1 MRAGGRGLGVTVDS
15 GVLAALT
22 LGFLLGLK
30 HATDADHVVAVSTIA
45 GEFGNAWRGI
55 WVGASWGL
63 GHTTPLL
70 AAGVLILLM
79 KEAFLDRYEAVAPV
93 FEFAVGLMLVLLGAQ
108 VFWNLRRGRLHVHEH
123 AHSGTGHVHIHATH
137 RIESEPP
144 ESGGHGL
151 FRPGRPMFRP
161 KSYAIGIVHGLA
173 GSAAVMLV
181 LLPQIDSVWVGISYL
196 VLFGV
201 GTMAS
206 MAMITVVLGVPFA
219 ASGRFRR
226 MDRTVAGVAGAASLT
241 FGVVLMADIALGT
254 ALVPF

>member
-1 MRAGGRGLGVTVDS
+1 MTVDS
-15 GVLAALT
+15 GMLAALT

-70 AAGVLILLM
+70 VLGIVILLL
-79 KEAFLDRYEAVAPV
+79 KEAVLDRFEAVAPV
-93 FEFAVGLMLVLLGAQ
+93 LEFGVGVMLVVLGAQ

-123 AHSGTGHVHIHATH
+123 AHSGQGHVHIHATH
-137 RIESEPP
+137 RAGAEPP
-144 ESGGHGL
+144 EAAGHGL
-151 FRPGRPMFRP
+151 FRPGPPTFRA
-161 KSYAIGIVHGLA
+161 KSYVIGIVHGLA

-181 LLPQIDSVWVGISYL
+181 LLPQISSVWVGLGYL
-196 VLFGV
+196 LLFGV
-201 GTMAS
+201 GTMIS

-219 ASGRFRR
+219 VSGRFRR
-226 MDRTVAGVAGAASLT
+226 MDRAVAGVAGTASLA
-241 FGVVLMADIALGT
+241 FGFALMADLALGT
-254 ALVPF
+254 GLSPF